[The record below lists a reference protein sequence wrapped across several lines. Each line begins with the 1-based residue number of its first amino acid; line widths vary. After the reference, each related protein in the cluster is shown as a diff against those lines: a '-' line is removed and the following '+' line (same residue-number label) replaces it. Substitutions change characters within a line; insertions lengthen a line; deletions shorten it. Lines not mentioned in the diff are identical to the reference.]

1 MLFRSLEK
9 EMATHS
15 SILAW
20 EISQTEEPGGLQSM
34 GLKRVGHDRVTEH
47 THVFIAVRGLSLV
60 ASSRATVHYGARA
73 SPCFRPLALGARA
86 QLLCGMWDLPRPGI
100 ESMPPTLPGG
110 FLTTVPLGKF
120 MFSLF

>member
-1 MLFRSLEK
+1 MV
-9 EMATHS
+9 AHS
-15 SILAW
+15 NILAW
-20 EISQTEEPGGLQSM
+20 RIPWTEEPDRLQSM

-120 MFSLF
+120 TFSLF